1 MSTIPTANHPSTP
14 TEMMVSSVTRDS
26 EGLEF
31 GFESGSAGFM
41 AIDDSPVIMKMD
53 VESTARFM
61 PSGVFREGDLQMSRL
76 KEFPFTGS

>member
-41 AIDDSPVIMKMD
+41 AIDDSPRDHEDGRREYSKVY
-53 VESTARFM
+53 ALGRL
-61 PSGVFREGDLQMSRL
+61 SGRRSPDAEA
-76 KEFPFTGS
+76 